1 MVRDEE
7 RSRKSRVIL
16 ERKITW
22 SANSR
27 EDGGFIVSKAA
38 RRRNTDQVGR
48 LEVMRCR
55 RLVKIAVSLWA

>member
-7 RSRKSRVIL
+7 RSRRSRVIL

-38 RRRNTDQVGR
+38 RRRDTRSGGTPGSDEMSPA
-48 LEVMRCR
+48 L
-55 RLVKIAVSLWA
+55 